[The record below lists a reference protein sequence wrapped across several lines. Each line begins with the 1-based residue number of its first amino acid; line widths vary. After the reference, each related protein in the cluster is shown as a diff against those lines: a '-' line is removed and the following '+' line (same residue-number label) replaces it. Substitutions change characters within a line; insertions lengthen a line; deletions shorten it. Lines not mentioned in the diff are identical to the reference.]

1 MKIAKLAALAALVVA
16 APAAAFAQAAPAP
29 APSAAPAPPPQVQR
43 QELVKQMF
51 PPEKYATF
59 IYMVTVAP
67 GGVVALHTH
76 PGIEMGYTLEGEAVL
91 SVDGQPDLIMKPGV
105 PYSVPPGVPH
115 SAKNTGAST
124 IKIVATFVVEKDKP
138 LATPVKR

>member
-29 APSAAPAPPPQVQR
+29 SAAPAPPPQVQR
-43 QELVKQMF
+43 QKLVEQMF

-67 GGVVALHTH
+67 GGVVGLHTH
-76 PGIEMGYTLEGEAVL
+76 PGIEMGYTIDGEAVL

-115 SAKNTGAST
+115 MAKNTGAST
-124 IKIVATFVVEKDKP
+124 IRIVATFVVEKDQP

>member
-1 MKIAKLAALAALVVA
+1 
-16 APAAAFAQAAPAP
+16 
-29 APSAAPAPPPQVQR
+29 
-43 QELVKQMF
+43 MF

-115 SAKNTGAST
+115 MVKNTGAST
-124 IKIVATFVVEKDKP
+124 IRIVATFVVEKDKP

>member
-29 APSAAPAPPPQVQR
+29 SAAPAPPPQVQR
-43 QELVKQMF
+43 QKLVEQMF

-67 GGVVALHTH
+67 GGVVGLHTH
-76 PGIEMGYTLEGEAVL
+76 PGIEMGYTLDGEAVL

-115 SAKNTGAST
+115 MAKNTGAST
-124 IKIVATFVVEKDKP
+124 IKIVATFVVEKDQP